1 MSDVKIPRKKT
12 KINVENPKT
21 EEITVPL
28 IKPILKWI
36 GGKSQIITKVISTF
50 PKEMDNYHEIFLGGG
65 SVLFALL
72 NEIIN
77 KKIKVKETIN
87 AYDFNCSLINMYK
100 NMQKEPLNVYKHI
113 DTLIKE
119 YYQSIDNSN
128 KDSNKDS
135 NNDSSESSES
145 SDSSDESNKDSSK
158 ESSKNKKII
167 INRKPKNK
175 EEAMVSGESYYYWI
189 RQTYNKMNQT
199 DKNNTKGSAYFIFL
213 NKTCFRGMYRESLN
227 GFNVPY
233 GNYSKP
239 EIVNKEHLLSV
250 SELIKNVN
258 FIHMSF
264 EESLKLVK
272 DKDFIYMDPPY
283 APEKKTSFVGYTKDG
298 FDNEFHEKLFKL
310 CDNMKK
316 NKIKFVMSNSYV
328 DLVKNAFPSNLY
340 NVEVISCKRSINS
353 KKPNSKTNE
362 VLIKSF

>member
-1 MSDVKIPRKKT
+1 MTDVKTPRKKT

-36 GGKSQIITKVISTF
+36 GGKSQIINKVISTF

-100 NMQKEPLNVYKHI
+100 NIQKEPLDVYKHV

-119 YYQSIDNSN
+119 YFESIDNSN
-128 KDSNKDS
+128 KDSNKD
-135 NNDSSESSES
+135 
-145 SDSSDESNKDSSK
+145 
-158 ESSKNKKII
+158 SSKNKKII

-199 DKNNTKGSAYFIFL
+199 EKNNTKGSAYFIFL

-298 FDNEFHEKLFKL
+298 FDNNFHEKLFKL

-316 NKIKFVMSNSYV
+316 NKIKFVMSNSHV

-340 NVEVISCKRSINS
+340 NIEVISCKRSINS